1 MKTFYE
7 NTDVCI
13 IEKPVGIPCESASGE
28 ECVTDILKKEKNTEI
43 FLLHRLDRNVGGVM
57 IFAKNKKSAAFLQ
70 NEMQNGVFKKEYLAV
85 TDGIPQEKSGV
96 YEDLLF
102 KDSKKNRSFVVK
114 SMRKGVKKASLEYEV
129 IGEKNGKALVK
140 VLLHTGRTHQIR
152 VQFSARK
159 TPLCGD
165 GKYGSHDKASKNISL
180 NAAFLTVKIPG
191 GEVLRFSSFPDTSVY
206 PWNMFK
212 KQIDE
217 LTENN

>member
-7 NTDVCI
+7 NKDVLI

-57 IFAKNKKSAAFLQ
+57 MFAKNKKSAAFLQ

-85 TDGIPQEKSGV
+85 TDGIPEQKSGV

-102 KDSKKNRSFVVK
+102 KDSRKNRSFVVK
-114 SMRKGVKKASLEYEV
+114 SMRKGVKKALLEFEV

-152 VQFSARK
+152 VQFSSRK

-165 GKYGSHDKASKNISL
+165 GKYGSHDNASKNIAL
-180 NAAFLTVKIPG
+180 NATYLTVKIPG
-191 GEVLRFSSFPDTSVY
+191 GEVLRFASFPDTSVY
-206 PWNMFK
+206 PWNLFEE
-212 KQIDE
+212 QIGALDE
-217 LTENN
+217 